1 MCYYLVQAEHQIRGI
16 ALRKTVVFQSILLA
30 VALCSATTS
39 AVSQEHAHEHIES
52 IPMELLERP
61 LPLRSGIG
69 SLHDPVTTG
78 SKQAQAYYD
87 QGICYLHSYV
97 WIEAARSFNE
107 AIRLDPK
114 LALGYLGLSYAY
126 SGLNATSAAVDAAAK
141 ARSLSQSLSAPE
153 LARIAIREKQLPAI
167 ADPANLELLR
177 TYRAAIDEALSR
189 WPGDPQ
195 LWLLRGNAEEAS
207 AAGRGQHGGESS
219 IRFYQQ
225 TLAVSNDNFA
235 AHHYL
240 THSYENTGHIPEALK
255 EGAAYARLAPAI
267 PHAHHM
273 YGHDLRRVGRMDE
286 AIREF
291 RKAYDLETEYY
302 KKEGVL
308 AEFDW
313 HHQHNLD
320 LLSTS
325 YQYLGQMKSAEQL
338 MRESFSTPSTQ
349 ASLDFNKKELPSF
362 LLDRGRAREALERAT
377 VLAGNRSEA
386 VSAIGHIIASHAL
399 MSLGRMPEAS
409 EQAKLALSS
418 AQGSQQATALLG
430 PYLQTL
436 QGEFYLRTGQAEKGR
451 SILKTVES
459 QIRSEPGPDA
469 WSQALFALERIA
481 RFAREAGD
489 WELAEYTARQMEQH
503 DPYYAGTHYA
513 LAVVADHNLNRTAA
527 VREFTLVLK
536 YWQNADQ
543 DLPELAEARAKS
555 AAIGKN
561 QP

>member
-1 MCYYLVQAEHQIRGI
+1 M
-16 ALRKTVVFQSILLA
+16 VFQSILLV
-30 VALCSATTS
+30 VALCAATTR
-39 AVSQEHAHEHIES
+39 AVSQEHPHEHIES

-69 SLHDPVTTG
+69 SLRDPVTTQ
-78 SKQAQAYYD
+78 SKDAQAYYD
-87 QGICYLHSYV
+87 QGVCYLHSYV

-114 LALGYLGLSYAY
+114 LAMGYLGLSYAY
-126 SGLNATSAAVDAAAK
+126 SGLNTTAAAVDAAAK
-141 ARSLSQSLSAPE
+141 ARSLSQGLSGPE
-153 LARIAIREKQLPAI
+153 QARISIREKQLA
-167 ADPANLELLR
+167 ATRDPGNLELLR
-177 TYRAAIDEALSR
+177 SYRAAIDEALSR
-189 WPGDPQ
+189 WPGDVQ

-207 AAGRGQHGGESS
+207 AAGHGQHGGESS
-219 IRFYQQ
+219 IRFYQKA
-225 TLAVSNDNFA
+225 LEVSKDNFA
-235 AHHYL
+235 AHHFL
-240 THSYENTGHIPEALK
+240 THSYENTGRIEEALK
-255 EGAAYARLAPAI
+255 EGEAYARLAPAI

-286 AIREF
+286 AIGEF

-325 YQYLGQMKSAEQL
+325 YQYLGQMKTAERL

-362 LLDRGRAREALERAT
+362 LLDRGRARDALEAAT
-377 VLAGNRSEA
+377 VLAGDRSEA
-386 VSAIGHIIASHAL
+386 VSAIGHIMASHAL

-409 EQAKLALSS
+409 DQAKMALSR
-418 AQGSQQATALLG
+418 AQGSQQLTALLV

-436 QGEFYLRTGQAEKGR
+436 QGEFYLRTGQSEKGR

-469 WSQALFALERIA
+469 WSQGLFALERIA
-481 RFAREAGD
+481 RFSREAGD
-489 WELAEYTARQMEQH
+489 WELAEFTADQMRQH
-503 DPYYAGTHYA
+503 DPYYAGTRYA
-513 LAVVADHNLNRTAA
+513 LAVVAEHKRDAITAA
-527 VREFTLVLK
+527 NEFRLVSK
-536 YWQNADQ
+536 YWEHADQ

-555 AAIGKN
+555 APAPQK
-561 QP
+561 P

>member
-1 MCYYLVQAEHQIRGI
+1 M
-16 ALRKTVVFQSILLA
+16 RKMVVFQSILLG
-30 VALCSATTS
+30 VALCAADRI
-39 AVSQEHAHEHIES
+39 AVSQEHPHEHIES

-69 SLHDPVTTG
+69 PFHDPVTTG

-87 QGICYLHSYV
+87 QGVSYLHSYV

-107 AIRLDPK
+107 AIRLDPR
-114 LALGYLGLSYAY
+114 LAMGYVGLSYAY
-126 SGLNATSAAVDAAAK
+126 SGLNAASAAVQAAAK
-141 ARSLSQSLSAPE
+141 PRSLSQGLSAVE
-153 LARIAIREKQLPAI
+153 LARISIREKQLAAI
-167 ADPANLELLR
+167 SDPANLELLR
-177 TYRAAIDEALSR
+177 AYRAAIDEALSR
-189 WPGDPQ
+189 WPDDAQ

-225 TLAVSNDNFA
+225 ALEVSRDNFA
-235 AHHYL
+235 AHHFL
-240 THSYENTGHIPEALK
+240 THSYENTGHITEALK
-255 EGAAYARLAPAI
+255 EGAAYASLAPAI

-286 AIREF
+286 AIQEF

-325 YQYLGQMKSAEQL
+325 YQYLGQMKTAEQL

-349 ASLDFNKKELPSF
+349 ASLDFNKKELPLF
-362 LLDRGRAREALERAT
+362 LLDRGRARDALEAAT
-377 VLAGNRSEA
+377 VLAGDKSEA
-386 VSAIGHIIASHAL
+386 VSAIGHIMASHAL
-399 MSLGRMPEAS
+399 MALGRMPESS
-409 EQAKLALSS
+409 EQAKMALSW
-418 AQGSQQATALLG
+418 AQGSQQAAALLA

-436 QGEFYLRTGQAEKGR
+436 QGEFYLRTGQVEKGR
-451 SILKTVES
+451 SILKSVES
-459 QIRSEPGPDA
+459 RIRSEPGPDA

-489 WELAEYTARQMEQH
+489 WELAEFTARQMEQH

-513 LAVVADHNLNRTAA
+513 LAVVAEHNLSRTAA
-527 VREFTLVLK
+527 AKEFRLVLK
-536 YWQNADQ
+536 YWQSADQ

-555 AAIGKN
+555 VAIGKN

>member
-1 MCYYLVQAEHQIRGI
+1 
-16 ALRKTVVFQSILLA
+16 
-30 VALCSATTS
+30 
-39 AVSQEHAHEHIES
+39 
-52 IPMELLERP
+52 MELLERP

-69 SLHDPVTTG
+69 SFHDPITTE

-87 QGICYLHSYV
+87 QGVCYLHSYV

-107 AIRLDPK
+107 AIRLDPR
-114 LALGYLGLSYAY
+114 LAMGYLGLSYAY
-126 SGLNATSAAVDAAAK
+126 SGLNATSAAIENAAK
-141 ARSLSQSLSAPE
+141 TRSLSQGLSGPE
-153 LARIAIREKQLPAI
+153 LARISIREKQLAAM
-167 ADPANLELLR
+167 ADPANPELLR
-177 TYRAAIDEALSR
+177 AYRAALDDALSR
-189 WPGDPQ
+189 SPRDAQ

-207 AAGRGQHGGESS
+207 AAGNGQHGGESS

-225 TLAVSNDNFA
+225 ALEVSKDNFA

-240 THSYENTGHIPEALK
+240 THSFENTGQIEAALK

-291 RKAYDLETEYY
+291 REAYDLETEYY

-325 YQYLGQMKSAEQL
+325 HQYLGQMKTAEHL

-349 ASLDFNKKELPSF
+349 ASLDFNKKELPLF
-362 LLDRGRAREALERAT
+362 LLDRGRAREALDTAM
-377 VLAGNRSEA
+377 VLAGDKSEA
-386 VSAIGHIIASHAL
+386 VSAIGHIMASHAL
-399 MSLGRMPEAS
+399 MALGRMPEAS
-409 EQAKLALSS
+409 EQAKMALSS
-418 AQGSQQATALLG
+418 AQGSQQLAALLA

-436 QGEFYLRTGQAEKGR
+436 QGEFYLRTGQGEKGR
-451 SILKTVES
+451 SILKSVEK

-513 LAVVADHNLNRTAA
+513 LALVAEHKLDRTAA
-527 VREFTLVLK
+527 AKEFTLVLK
-536 YWQNADQ
+536 YWQSADN
-543 DLPELAEARAKS
+543 DLPELAEARAKL
-555 AAIGKN
+555 AAIGKS